1 MKQQAGHLEAKPR
14 SSCSQEAW
22 KFPSLTSWLELCSEI
37 SLLLKMWIICKSIS
51 ELIKAEYFGVK
62 AFKIWNYF
70 LNLKCL
76 GIANKLTALYSY
88 FSISNSQYIPLK
100 VTRKNNHFPLSR
112 EEKARPHSV
121 CSTLSWICLQRR
133 CGASRAEN
141 QPRRMC
147 VFEPNYLQMPWE
159 VLAGFVRL
167 QKRDFSQRGC
177 FSKNNKCCYFKLG
190 GWRQYLDRL
199 HKWVLTDWHRTPVS
213 EGSSF
218 QEKQRDLLLM
228 ALEVSADEL
237 SSSFGLC
244 NVGRNHC
251 LEILNKDRLVMSATQ
266 MVLGMKGVRK
276 PWKLLKTWAAD
287 TGLNGC

>member
-1 MKQQAGHLEAKPR
+1 ML
-14 SSCSQEAW
+14 
-22 KFPSLTSWLELCSEI
+22 
-37 SLLLKMWIICKSIS
+37 
-51 ELIKAEYFGVK
+51 
-62 AFKIWNYF
+62 
-70 LNLKCL
+70 
-76 GIANKLTALYSY
+76 
-88 FSISNSQYIPLK
+88 LK
-100 VTRKNNHFPLSR
+100 VTRRNNHLPLSR

-147 VFEPNYLQMPWE
+147 VFEPNSLQMPWE
-159 VLAGFVRL
+159 VLAAFVRL

-190 GWRQYLDRL
+190 GGRQYLDRL
-199 HKWVLTDWHRTPVS
+199 HKRVLTDWHRTPVS
-213 EGSSF
+213 AGSGF

-244 NVGRNHC
+244 NVGRNRC
-251 LEILNKDRLVMSATQ
+251 PEILNKDRLVMSATQ

-276 PWKLLKTWAAD
+276 PWKLLKTWAVSRHR
-287 TGLNGC
+287 T